1 MDSNTEISYEYLMPV
16 YQQEI
21 RRLTDLVLISRA
33 REAEMLKK
41 MKNWEEQVHH
51 MSVEL
56 EAYKTN
62 QGENA

>member
-1 MDSNTEISYEYLMPV
+1 MNNEEISYEQLMPV

-41 MKNWEEQVHH
+41 MKNWEEQVRN

>member
-1 MDSNTEISYEYLMPV
+1 MPV

-21 RRLTDLVLISRA
+21 RRLTDLMLISRA
-33 REAEMLKK
+33 RETEMLKK
-41 MKNWEEQVHH
+41 MKNWEEQVHN